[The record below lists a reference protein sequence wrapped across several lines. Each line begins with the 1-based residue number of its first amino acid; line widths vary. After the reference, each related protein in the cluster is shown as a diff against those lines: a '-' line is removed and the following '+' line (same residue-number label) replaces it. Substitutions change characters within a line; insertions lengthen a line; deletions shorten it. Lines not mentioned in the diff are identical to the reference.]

1 MGFRSHWLSANNRV
15 RFCDQVTMVNEMA
28 LLNVTL
34 RVGTDQTLYI
44 VALGKKVTVASNLM
58 EVRTIKELENL
69 CMEPSL

>member
-1 MGFRSHWLSANNRV
+1 MVPPQQVSDL
-15 RFCDQVTMVNEMA
+15 VTMVNEMA

-58 EVRTIKELENL
+58 EVRTNNELENL
-69 CMEPSL
+69 QLTMSTNETDSIIRG

>member
-1 MGFRSHWLSANNRV
+1 MCIRDR
-15 RFCDQVTMVNEMA
+15 
-28 LLNVTL
+28 LNVTL

-69 CMEPSL
+69 QLDYVDNRNGLYYSRITNESEIPYA